1 MGRLDDKVAVVTG
14 AGRGIGREISLMMAQ
29 EGASVI
35 VNDLGGAAD
44 GTGGGR
50 IADAVVAE
58 IQALGGDAVANTESV
73 ATVAGGES
81 LLQTALDAFGAMDI
95 LVNNAGIL
103 RDRSI
108 FNLQEADWD
117 AVIAV
122 HLKGHYCCSR
132 PFARYIRET
141 GRTGCRIVN
150 FSSVSGLLGNFGQTN
165 YGAAKAG
172 IAGFSR
178 VLALEMAKYGCTV
191 NTISPGALTRMTIP
205 LREGRGETVAD
216 EELAQSGPQH
226 VAPMVVW
233 LCCEDAAG
241 ITGEIFHTGAG
252 SVSIMQQP
260 AVIKR
265 FDKPDGV
272 WTLDEL
278 DRLGPEL
285 VEARRA
291 NVAKADESGG
301 AGGVL

>member
-14 AGRGIGREISLMMAQ
+14 AGRGIGREIALMMAG
-29 EGASVI
+29 EGASIV
-35 VNDLGGAAD
+35 VNDLGGATD
-44 GTGGGR
+44 GTGGGH
-50 IADAVVAE
+50 IADEVAAE
-58 IQALGGDAVANTESV
+58 IEALGGRAVANTESV
-73 ATVAGGES
+73 AEVAGGES
-81 LLQTALDAFGAMDI
+81 LLQTALDAFGGMDI

-132 PFARYIRET
+132 PFARYVRET

-150 FSSVSGLLGNFGQTN
+150 FSSVSGLLGNFGQSN

-205 LREGRGETVAD
+205 LRENRGESVAQP
-216 EELAQSGPQH
+216 ELEQGGPQH

-233 LCCEDAAG
+233 LCCEEAAG
-241 ITGEIFHTGAG
+241 ITGEIFHTGGG
-252 SVSIMQQP
+252 SVAIMQQP

-265 FDKPDGV
+265 FDKPDGL

-285 VEARRA
+285 VEARRV
-291 NVAKADESGG
+291 NVAVADESGG
-301 AGGVL
+301 ADVF

>member
-14 AGRGIGREISLMMAQ
+14 AGRGIGREIALMMAR
-29 EGASVI
+29 EGASIV

-50 IADAVVAE
+50 IADEVAAE
-58 IQALGGDAVANTESV
+58 IEALGGRAVANTESV
-73 ATVAGGES
+73 ADVAGGES
-81 LLQTALDAFGAMDI
+81 LLQTAQDAFGGMDI

-103 RDRSI
+103 RDKSI
-108 FNLQEADWD
+108 FNMPEADWD

-141 GRTGCRIVN
+141 GRSGCRIVN

-205 LREGRGETVAD
+205 LRENRGESVAD
-216 EELAQSGPQH
+216 SELEQGGPQH

-233 LCCEDAAG
+233 LCGEEAAG
-241 ITGEIFHTGAG
+241 ITGEIFHTGGG
-252 SVSIMQQP
+252 SVAIMQQP

-265 FDKPDGV
+265 FDKSDGL

-285 VEARRA
+285 VAARRA
-291 NVAKADESGG
+291 NVAAAEESGG
-301 AGGVL
+301 ASVL